1 MTDHIVLANMR
12 FDGRHGVHEWERA
25 ASQPFEVDVELVADL
40 RVAGESDD
48 LAKTV
53 DYGRVFDLVKEIVEA
68 RTYFLLE
75 AIAENIATSVL
86 DRFGQAEAV
95 VVRVRK
101 PKVRLSGALDY
112 AGVEI
117 ERRRPA

>member
-1 MTDHIVLANMR
+1 MSDRIVLANMR

-25 ASQPFEVDVELVADL
+25 ATQPFEVDVELVADL
-40 RVAGESDD
+40 RAAGESDD
-48 LAKTV
+48 LAQTV
-53 DYGRVFDLVKEIVEA
+53 DYGHVFDLVKEIVET

-75 AIAENIATSVL
+75 AIAEAIATSVL
-86 DRFGQAEAV
+86 ERFGRAETV
-95 VVRVRK
+95 IVRVRK

-117 ERRRPA
+117 ERRRRA